1 MNPYQ
6 HSAISFSN
14 DVRRSCGA
22 LIGIVQGILADNDL
36 NDREIAFL
44 RDWLANNEAISAVWP
59 GSVIAAQVQEILAD
73 HHITD
78 AERQHLVGVLQ
89 QLVGG
94 TLTELAES
102 AHVSSLAMD
111 KVEVVDIV
119 GRSFCLTGDFV
130 FGPRNI
136 CETAITR
143 RGGLV
148 QPGITKKLNY
158 LVIGGLGSREWK
170 HGSFG
175 TKVEK
180 AMLYKQDGYPIGVI
194 HEDVWAS
201 SLSFFQVQIN

>member
-1 MNPYQ
+1 MNPFQ

-14 DVRRSCGA
+14 QVRQSCGA
-22 LIGIVQGILADNDL
+22 LIGIVQGMLADNEL

-44 RDWLANNEAISAVWP
+44 HQWLSNNDAIAAVWP
-59 GSVIAAQVQEILAD
+59 GSVIAAQVAEILAD
-73 HHITD
+73 SHVSET
-78 AERQHLVGVLQ
+78 ERQHLVDVLQ

-102 AHVSSLAMD
+102 SHVSTLPMD
-111 KVEVVDIV
+111 KVEVITITDK
-119 GRSFCLTGDFV
+119 RFCLTGDFV
-130 FGPRNI
+130 FGPREI
-136 CETAITR
+136 CEAAITT
-143 RGGLV
+143 RGGEV
-148 QPGITKKLNY
+148 QAGITKKLNY

-180 AMLYKQDGYPIGVI
+180 AMQYKQDGLPIVVV

-201 SLSFFQVQIN
+201 SLFRP